1 VIKIKVYKEKQFLI
15 FDFEDGKK
23 IKYDFKTKEAIGIK
37 NNTVKNLK
45 NQLRGYT
52 LETIYECCEDKNY
65 GRFLKF
71 IKKEEIY
78 EICNIGS
85 ILERVPKYS
94 RYEQIFSSGIK
105 NVSSMFSHT
114 INDIPKGLIK
124 LMSTKEIL
132 LNDDILKFYNT
143 NPNAFQ
149 TAYNLHYLGLTDMDI
164 YYILS
169 YSRNFGDWETL
180 DTQSYFNRLIEE
192 YKYTAKSLLLYLDEL
207 KTLEAIEDVRF
218 LIREIYD
225 YARMMGQMSDKFD
238 KYPRHFLTTH
248 KIACRN
254 YNRFKKEFDE
264 KLFENRINKDFEFRY
279 KNYLFIYPKSIQD
292 IKDESVQQNNCIS
305 SYIDKVIEG
314 NCHILFLRLS
324 DSPDK
329 SLVTMEVQN
338 NKIVVALGKFN
349 YKISENERQAVEAW
363 NKKFNNREK
372 INYVA

>member
-1 VIKIKVYKEKQFLI
+1 M
-15 FDFEDGKK
+15 
-23 IKYDFKTKEAIGIK
+23 
-37 NNTVKNLK
+37 NLK
-45 NQLRGYT
+45 
-52 LETIYECCEDKNY
+52 
-65 GRFLKF
+65 
-71 IKKEEIY
+71 
-78 EICNIGS
+78 
-85 ILERVPKYS
+85 
-94 RYEQIFSSGIK
+94 
-105 NVSSMFSHT
+105 H
-114 INDIPKGLIK
+114 
-124 LMSTKEIL
+124 
-132 LNDDILKFYNT
+132 
-143 NPNAFQ
+143 
-149 TAYNLHYLGLTDMDI
+149 
-164 YYILS
+164 
-169 YSRNFGDWETL
+169 
-180 DTQSYFNRLIEE
+180 
-192 YKYTAKSLLLYLDEL
+192 
-207 KTLEAIEDVRF
+207 LEAIEDVRF

-329 SLVTMEVQN
+329 SLVTVEVQN